1 LFILI
6 TGKWKEKGRGHV
18 TAGRQTGHL
27 FNAISPFYEKVKYE
41 LSKAHNTFTRKDRQ
55 TFLMSICVWHY
66 VMVWVWPTVMTKSFS
81 EEFLVVFYVNLL
93 LNNQFAAFQRMVAMY
108 IFLKA

>member
-6 TGKWKEKGRGHV
+6 TGKWKEKGWGHV

-55 TFLMSICVWHY
+55 TFLMSICVCGTMWWCGY
-66 VMVWVWPTVMTKSFS
+66 GQQWWQKVFS
-81 EEFLVVFYVNLL
+81 EEFWCK
-93 LNNQFAAFQRMVAMY
+93 
-108 IFLKA
+108 I

>member
-41 LSKAHNTFTRKDRQ
+41 LSKAHNTFTRKDRRGALQ
-55 TFLMSICVWHY
+55 AKNS
-66 VMVWVWPTVMTKSFS
+66 
-81 EEFLVVFYVNLL
+81 
-93 LNNQFAAFQRMVAMY
+93 
-108 IFLKA
+108 FLKAHCKINLNTNTTITIFFGNNIVTY